1 MYLNNFPTFIIII
14 QIKRPNVI
22 IEVDFYTCLTRFE
35 RRKYSQI
42 DVQKQRLRASGRS
55 IDQLESLWLLYII
68 SLLCKT
74 SYNICI
80 RFKIWYTR
88 ICALEQAHSSC
99 ALRRAHISAGLSKA
113 SLIDF
118 MLQRCRKKS
127 SQPLPLMLSSSPI
140 ALRIAFE
147 KCIGCFTKALS
158 VLAYAFHSI

>member
-127 SQPLPLMLSSSPI
+127 SQPLPLMLSSSLMQLKSAGG
-140 ALRIAFE
+140 ALLE
-147 KCIGCFTKALS
+147 CSQC
-158 VLAYAFHSI
+158 